1 MLGFVNFRL
10 YNGLNLTYPPQ
21 LAGLPTDQDAQEGED
36 RVFALNQSL
45 HRTILPEDEADM
57 DVIPM
62 NEDNEA
68 ARKET
73 EAAERQRKLFT
84 GLKFFLGRE
93 VPREPLVFMIRSV
106 GGEVSWC
113 ETAAPGSTFKE
124 DDDRVTHQISDRD
137 KIENKK
143 LGRFYVQPQWIFDS
157 INRRTKLNEKDYAL
171 GETLPAHLSP
181 FVVERRVGDY
191 VPPEEKALKAA
202 EEKGEQPEEEEEE
215 DGEEEEAGEEEDEDD
230 EEEEEESDEED
241 EEVESAEEET
251 KSEVKEGK
259 KEKLDAEHLKK
270 MQEDEEYRLR
280 VMMVPRKHRGLY
292 KSMMKNR
299 KKRTNE
305 ARYLEKKRKQWD
317 EQNTTSEPASKKKKK
332 KKESVEA

>member
-1 MLGFVNFRL
+1 
-10 YNGLNLTYPPQ
+10 
-21 LAGLPTDQDAQEGED
+21 
-36 RVFALNQSL
+36 
-45 HRTILPEDEADM
+45 
-57 DVIPM
+57 
-62 NEDNEA
+62 
-68 ARKET
+68 
-73 EAAERQRKLFT
+73 
-84 GLKFFLGRE
+84 
-93 VPREPLVFMIRSV
+93 MIRSM

-113 ETAAPGSTFKE
+113 STAAPGSTFTE
-124 DDDRVTHQISDRD
+124 EDDRVTHQISDRET
-137 KIENKK
+137 IPNKK

-191 VPPEEKALKAA
+191 VPPEEKALQAA
-202 EEKGEQPEEEEEE
+202 EEKGEQPEEEEE
-215 DGEEEEAGEEEDEDD
+215 DGEEEEAGEEE
-230 EEEEEESDEED
+230 EEEE

-259 KEKLDAEHLKK
+259 KEKLDTEHLKK

-292 KSMMKNR
+292 NSMMKNR

-305 ARYLEKKRKQWD
+305 ARYLENKRKQWD
-317 EQNTTSEPASKKKKK
+317 EQNTTSEPATKKKKK